1 MAYHGWPD
9 ASAAAL
15 RSRLPAALALR
26 GSLAQS
32 RAPIIEAIIHFPLG
46 ERGSTTT
53 AWPASTLREPGAGPF
68 TVLENSWPSTMG

>member
-1 MAYHGWPD
+1 MAYHGWLD

-32 RAPIIEAIIHFPLG
+32 RAPIIEAIIYFAANGATLNG
-46 ERGSTTT
+46 ELSKD
-53 AWPASTLREPGAGPF
+53 TLTRF
-68 TVLENSWPSTMG
+68 ENMFKAINSSL